1 MNPRFGYLFERFP
14 AFTQTFCAREV
25 AELYRQGLTPPV
37 FSIRRPV
44 EQRPLNIPLDHIP
57 IHYLPDT
64 NSLGFKLKT
73 RLVSPKIKRIWSG
86 SGDFRDKGRF
96 REAVYL
102 APLLRRASVS
112 HLHVHFAGLASRCAW
127 WLKHLY
133 GSTYSV
139 TGHANDIFCPK
150 PDQRVDL
157 ADLLKDA
164 SFIVTVSDFS
174 LQRLSESFSE
184 AAGKIYRVYNG
195 VDLSIFKPAMPPAGP
210 VKLLSIGRLIEKK
223 GFIYLIKAC
232 RLLVDRGVDFECKI
246 VGEGPE
252 RGALEESIQS
262 NQLEKQVL
270 LTGALS
276 QPEIV
281 DLLARSSIFV
291 FPAIHDRQGDT
302 DNLPTVLIEAMASRL
317 ALVATNVAGIPEIVD
332 HKRNGILVPEKDAV
346 RLADALQNLS
356 STPSLLN
363 QYGEASR
370 QIAEQ
375 KFSLTNT
382 IAGLRRVFEKYD
394 LAGRSS

>member
-1 MNPRFGYLFERFP
+1 
-14 AFTQTFCAREV
+14 
-25 AELYRQGLTPPV
+25 
-37 FSIRRPV
+37 
-44 EQRPLNIPLDHIP
+44 
-57 IHYLPDT
+57 
-64 NSLGFKLKT
+64 
-73 RLVSPKIKRIWSG
+73 
-86 SGDFRDKGRF
+86 
-96 REAVYL
+96 
-102 APLLRRASVS
+102 
-112 HLHVHFAGLASRCAW
+112 
-127 WLKHLY
+127 LKHLY